1 MKVGLQLDDGTGELN
16 SLLEILLLCFNFYSK
31 NVLYLRFK
39 YIHVG
44 IIIDEVSATLGS
56 RVW

>member
-1 MKVGLQLDDGTGELN
+1 MKVGLQLDDGTGEFN
-16 SLLEILLLCFNFYSK
+16 SLLEILLLCFNFYGK

-39 YIHVG
+39 YIHVD

-56 RVW
+56 